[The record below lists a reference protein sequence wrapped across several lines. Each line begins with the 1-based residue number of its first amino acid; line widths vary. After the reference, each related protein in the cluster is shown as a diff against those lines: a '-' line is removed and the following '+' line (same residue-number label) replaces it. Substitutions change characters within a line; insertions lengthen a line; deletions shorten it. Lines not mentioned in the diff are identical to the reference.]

1 MLVYTIMKNYSNT
14 NNYWLN
20 LYKMSALL
28 FPGQGSQVVGMG
40 SEFYNSFDLVKKIFK
55 QADENLKYP
64 ISKIILEGPE
74 NQLQL
79 TQNTQPA
86 ILTVSYSIFKVLK
99 NEFNFDFKSFKYFA
113 GHSLGE
119 YSALVCSEA
128 LDFNDALY
136 LLHERGKAMQEA
148 VPINKGGMLAVL
160 GVKIDEIRKIILSK
174 SDRNGVCEIA
184 NDNAEGQIILSGDIK
199 AIESLKL
206 DLNEK
211 KIKSIPLKVS
221 APFHCSL
228 MKPAAEKM
236 KEKINNTN
244 FSNPLFK
251 IVNNVTAK
259 EESNPAKIKEL
270 LIEQIFS
277 TVKWRESLINMS
289 KVGVSNFIEI
299 GPGKVLTGMVKRTI
313 KNVNHFSINSI
324 ADIKNLINEFKK

>member
-1 MLVYTIMKNYSNT
+1 
-14 NNYWLN
+14 
-20 LYKMSALL
+20 
-28 FPGQGSQVVGMG
+28 
-40 SEFYNSFDLVKKIFK
+40 
-55 QADENLKYP
+55 
-64 ISKIILEGPE
+64 
-74 NQLQL
+74 
-79 TQNTQPA
+79 
-86 ILTVSYSIFKVLK
+86 
-99 NEFNFDFKSFKYFA
+99 
-113 GHSLGE
+113 
-119 YSALVCSEA
+119 
-128 LDFNDALY
+128 
-136 LLHERGKAMQEA
+136 MQEA
-148 VPINKGGMLAVL
+148 VPIGKGGMLAVL

-199 AIESLKL
+199 SIESLKL

-244 FSNPLFK
+244 FLNPLFK

-259 EESNPAKIKEL
+259 EESDPTKIKEL